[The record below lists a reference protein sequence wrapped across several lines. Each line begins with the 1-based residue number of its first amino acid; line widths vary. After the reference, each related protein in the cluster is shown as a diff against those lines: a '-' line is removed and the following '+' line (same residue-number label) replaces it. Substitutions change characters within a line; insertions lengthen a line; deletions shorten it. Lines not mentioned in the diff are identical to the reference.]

1 MGIVFTEK
9 EIVAGACN
17 APERGHD
24 VDAASYKLTL
34 RNVPLSSFWL
44 RPRTNRDV
52 IPRKKRCK
60 NASLTAPF
68 VPIFIYCLRK
78 LISISGGELFF
89 CPYVTD
95 KKAFTSK
102 LFWNVICFTLSLTPI
117 RSGIFVRA
125 IWVIG
130 VSDFKQQRFEEG

>member
-1 MGIVFTEK
+1 MGTASGGATAPECAGGACGFTDSALVGIVFTEK

-17 APERGHD
+17 AIERGHD
-24 VDAASYKLTL
+24 VDDASYKLTL

-44 RPRTNRDV
+44 RPRTNCDV

-89 CPYVTD
+89 CLYITD
-95 KKAFTSK
+95 K
-102 LFWNVICFTLSLTPI
+102 
-117 RSGIFVRA
+117 
-125 IWVIG
+125 
-130 VSDFKQQRFEEG
+130 